1 MTDAD
6 LLRRI
11 LGAMRPDIPMDWHDQ
26 AWLAAKGLATL
37 EAIEAEAATPAP
49 LDWPLLLVAVRAFQ
63 RRESDAS
70 LFGHGFD
77 AAYVLGQELEAAG
90 VTLAATPAPLDAGE
104 HYVGDGCDEHVLV
117 RRVPSVRESSA
128 RLGITMTEHNAPEI
142 VHPAPF
148 EDDSEWASL
157 GNIECRCGDVFPTV
171 EAMHEHIHLSHPN
184 ADHDVLDIP
193 PTIAE
198 AYEQGMLAERAL
210 ATPAPL
216 DGLRAALDGVMSRV
230 RLDLVSGGTDQRY
243 SPAEVAVL
251 VRQAVEGTY
260 VAIAAAYAEEAPDE
274 GNEWQERNE

>member
-1 MTDAD
+1 MTCPSC
-6 LLRRI
+6 
-11 LGAMRPDIPMDWHDQ
+11 GHD
-26 AWLAAKGLATL
+26 GLPPL
-37 EAIEAEAATPAP
+37 VCEHCGHRWYATPAP
-49 LDWPLLLVAVRAFQ
+49 LDV
-63 RRESDAS
+63 D
-70 LFGHGFD
+70 
-77 AAYVLGQELEAAG
+77 
-90 VTLAATPAPLDAGE
+90 E
-104 HYVGDGCDEHVLV
+104 HYVGDGCD
-117 RRVPSVRESSA
+117 
-128 RLGITMTEHNAPEI
+128 GITMTEHNAPEI

-216 DGLRAALDGVMSRV
+216 DVDRLARALFVICAACEPGEEY
-230 RLDLVSGGTDQRY
+230 TDNHHRRH
-243 SPAEVAVL
+243 AE
-251 VRQAVEGTY
+251 
-260 VAIAAAYAEEAPDE
+260 AIADAYAEEAPDE